1 MPPADADPPH
11 PAHQKPRGED
21 RRRNLQLDGPPYAT
35 KAGTVT
41 EDRRTHI
48 ERRACWIHDFE
59 VGGEAT
65 ED

>member
-1 MPPADADPPH
+1 MSPTTTDPAT
-11 PAHQKPRGED
+11 PAPQKPRGED
-21 RRRNLQLDGPPYAT
+21 RRRNLQLDGPPYTT
-35 KAGTVT
+35 KEGTVN

-59 VGGEAT
+59 VGGETT